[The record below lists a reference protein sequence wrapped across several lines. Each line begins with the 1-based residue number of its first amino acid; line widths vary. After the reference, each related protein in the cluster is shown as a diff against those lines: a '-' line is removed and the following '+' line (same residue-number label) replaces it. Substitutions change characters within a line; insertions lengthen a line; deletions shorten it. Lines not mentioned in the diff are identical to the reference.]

1 MTPMS
6 EQATDQTV
14 RTEEP
19 AAGQLLRSFGLFI
32 ELEKRARHAGDEAEL
47 QFLLVNE
54 TFNLARFRQALL
66 WRRDPARGRIAA
78 VSGLAT
84 VDPNTPFIAWAE
96 RLCLE
101 LDSSSTR
108 TPRPLA
114 AADLSGSLAA
124 DWHEWLPPYALW
136 LPLYDGATPSPGG
149 ALLLVRDQPWTEAEQ
164 HLLGYL
170 ADAYGHAWTALRNR
184 RRQRFAWLT
193 ASRRHLWLI
202 LGGLLL
208 FCALLPIRQSAL
220 APAEVIARDPVMI
233 RAPLDGVVDRF
244 EVQPNQKVVAG
255 QPLLRLDATRLTT
268 QLEVA
273 RKTLEVTEAEL
284 RQASQQ
290 AFFDER
296 SKANLA
302 LIKGRMEQHAE
313 EVAYVE
319 SLLQRIEIRAPREGL
334 AIFDNV
340 NDWVGRPVV
349 LGERIL
355 MVADPQA
362 VELEIRLP
370 VADALTLEQDS
381 PVRLFLNIAP
391 QKPLDA
397 RLHYASYQASLT
409 ANNILAYR
417 LLARFE
423 PGMTPVRIGLKG
435 TAKVYGEQTILA
447 FYLLRRPFGALRQ
460 FLGW

>member
-1 MTPMS
+1 MS
-6 EQATDQTV
+6 EQTTDQTI
-14 RTEEP
+14 RTDEP

-47 QFLLVNE
+47 QFLLANE

-66 WRRDPARGRIAA
+66 WRRDPARGRVAA

-101 LDSSSTR
+101 LENNSTQ
-108 TPRPLA
+108 TPWPLT
-114 AADLSGSLAA
+114 AADLPGSLAA

-136 LPLYDGATPSPGG
+136 LPLHDAAASPG

-184 RRQRFAWLT
+184 RRNRFAWLT
-193 ASRRHLWLI
+193 GSRRRLWLV

-208 FCALLPIRQSAL
+208 LATLLPIRQSAL
-220 APAEVIARDPVMI
+220 APAEIIARDPVMI

-244 EVQPNQKVVAG
+244 EVQPNQKVVVG

-296 SKANLA
+296 SKATLT

-319 SLLQRIEIRAPREGL
+319 SLLQRIEIRSPREGL

-370 VADALTLEQDS
+370 VADALTLEQGS

-397 RLHYASYQASLT
+397 SLHYTSYQASLT

-417 LLARFE
+417 LLARFD
-423 PGMTPVRIGLKG
+423 PATTPVRIGLKG

-447 FYLLRRPFGALRQ
+447 FYLLRRPFAALRQ